1 MPTKLKLV
9 IAYVLSENFVQMKSF
24 LKQPTLYLTMLII
37 VSSAGCTDFKNREA
51 IQAQPETTN
60 NGQNLLAQV
69 SGAPNNLNFI
79 AEVVQKVGPAVVRI
93 NATRTVDAPRGS
105 ENPLIERFFGED
117 LFPPEQRVQRGT
129 GSGFIINNDGRI
141 LTNAHVVEGADE
153 VTVVLK
159 DGRSFAGKV
168 IGADPVTDVAVVKI
182 EANGLPTAEL
192 ANSDNIVP
200 GQWAIAIGNPL
211 GLNNTVTQGIISATG
226 RSGSDIGVQD
236 KRLDFIQTDAA
247 INPGN
252 SGGPLL
258 NAQGEVIGVNTAII
272 GGAQGLGFAIPI
284 ETAQR
289 VANQLVTTGRVEH
302 PYLGVRLIELTP
314 DIQQEINQSDLN
326 FKVNQDQGVL
336 IVDVAPNSPAARA
349 GLRPGDIITEI
360 KGIQVQNADQV
371 QDQVEATPL
380 GSTLQIE
387 VNRNNLTQNIA
398 VRPEQLPAVV
408 SN

>member
-1 MPTKLKLV
+1 
-9 IAYVLSENFVQMKSF
+9 MKR
-24 LKQPTLYLTMLII
+24 LKQPTLYLAMLII
-37 VSSAGCTDFKNREA
+37 GSSAGCTYLRDRE
-51 IQAQPETTN
+51 ITQAQPEN
-60 NGQNLLAQV
+60 NNTGQNPLAQIAT
-69 SGAPNNLNFI
+69 APSNLNFI
-79 AEVVQKVGPAVVRI
+79 AEVVREVGPAVVRI
-93 NATRTVDAPRGS
+93 NATRTVNVPGAS
-105 ENPLIERFFGED
+105 SNPLIERFFGED
-117 LFPPEQRVQRGT
+117 VFPPEQRVQRGT
-129 GSGFIINNDGRI
+129 GSGFIVSEDGRV
-141 LTNAHVVEGADE
+141 LTNAHVVEEADE

-159 DGRSFAGKV
+159 DGRSFEGKV

-182 EANGLPTAEL
+182 EATQLPTVEL
-192 ANSDNIVP
+192 GNSDNIVP

-289 VANQLVTTGRVEH
+289 VVNQLITTGRVEH

-314 DIQQEINQSDLN
+314 DIREEINQSNLR
-326 FKVNQDQGVL
+326 FKVNQGRGVL

-349 GLRPGDIITEI
+349 SLRPGDIITEV
-360 KGIQVQNADQV
+360 KGVQIENAAQV

-380 GSTLQIE
+380 GNTLQLK
-387 VNRNNLTQNIA
+387 VNRNGLAQTLT
-398 VRPEQLPAVV
+398 VRPEQLPAVA